1 MKMKF
6 TRPDLLIG
14 RGSTLTDLKTHKTE
28 KITAGPWYDDCK
40 KPKNA
45 QIVDVMTYNDFKET
59 YPTIESRPK
68 RYIDCYAINRRNMIV
83 IIF

>member
-6 TRPDLLIG
+6 TRPDLLVG
-14 RGSTLTDLKTHKTE
+14 PGSTLTDLKTHKTE
-28 KITAGPWYDDCK
+28 KITAGPWYDDSP

-45 QIVDVMTYNDFKET
+45 QIVDVMTYKDFNKK
-59 YPTIESRPK
+59 YPDIESEPN
-68 RYIDCYAINRRNMIV
+68 RYIDCYGINRREMIV